1 MEIIERYIS
10 DCRKLAIVGGPNA
23 GKTTFAVSLE
33 FPEFYRPVF
42 CTDIFMHLPW
52 KDQPAAIIKY
62 LADLD
67 AFVIEGVQTARAL
80 RKGLEVDMV
89 VFIRGTRIPLNSRQE
104 IMRKTVVKVF
114 DDWSETNTKVPTFY
128 K

>member
-1 MEIIERYIS
+1 MNDFS
-10 DCRKLAIVGGPNA
+10 KCKKLAVVGGPNA
-23 GKTTFAVSLE
+23 GKTTFAADLLE

-42 CTDIFMHLPW
+42 CTDAFMNLPW
-52 KDQPAAIIKY
+52 EDQPKEIIEY
-62 LADLD
+62 LADRD

-80 RKGLEVDMV
+80 RKGLEVDAV
-89 VFIRGTRIPLNSRQE
+89 VFIRGARGLLTSRQE

-114 DDWSETNTKVPTFY
+114 DDWTATNTKVPVFY